1 LNDST
6 PSFLRKMSVT
16 PINNEYDSLM
26 NAAAETDAGDGI
38 PVAWE
43 GFSMEVSVPAP
54 GYQPSHST

>member
-1 LNDST
+1 
-6 PSFLRKMSVT
+6 MSVT

-54 GYQPSHST
+54 GYQPPHST